1 MKNISEDPYA
11 LTVEIE
17 NTILKEADEKKIGKI
32 EEREKKSITYY
43 GVKTPVVRDIGKLYF
58 NKLKKTGITDIDDI
72 AIFCE
77 RLLER
82 NISELRIIAF
92 QWFFRVKK
100 QYGKKHFKILERWL
114 KTYVTGWGSTDD
126 LCTHALGYFLY
137 TFPEY
142 TTVAQQWSKSPIV
155 WVRRASA
162 VSLIYGLRRGKF
174 KQQCFEV
181 ADSLLND
188 TEKYVVKGYGWMLK
202 EGSKH
207 FQEAVFNY
215 VMKNKERMP
224 RLSLRYAIE
233 KMPKELKV
241 KAMKR

>member
-1 MKNISEDPYA
+1 MKKISENPYV

-17 NTILKEADEKKIGKI
+17 NTILKEVDEEKIKQI
-32 EEREKKSITYY
+32 EEREKENITYY
-43 GVKTPVVRDIGKLYF
+43 GVKTPIVRDIGKLYF
-58 NKLKKTGITDIDDI
+58 NKLKEIGITDIDDI

-82 NISELRIIAF
+82 KISELRTIAF

-100 QYGKKHFKILERWL
+100 QYEKKHFKILERWL

-142 TTVAQQWSKSPIV
+142 AKTTQQWSKSLNV
-155 WVRRASA
+155 WVRRAAA

-174 KQQCFEV
+174 KPQCFEV
-181 ADSLLND
+181 ADSLVND
-188 TEKYVVKGYGWMLK
+188 TEKYVLKGYGWMLK
-202 EGSKH
+202 EASKH
-207 FQEAVFNY
+207 FQEKVFNY

-233 KMPKELKV
+233 KMPKELKI
-241 KAMKR
+241 KAMKK